1 VSSRLSSHRPLATLL
16 AAGVAL
22 SFALGA
28 ALITSVVGAAPASAH
43 AVMVKITPAA
53 GEHLT
58 AAPTQVVMRFNEPVG
73 SSFTTV
79 VVTNAAGVNMS
90 QGKPAVLGGDVTQQ
104 LTPDIPAGEYRVV
117 YRVTSDD
124 GHPVTGESR
133 FTLTLAPGAGP
144 TTSPKAPSTTPTA
157 PAIATPSAGEAD
169 AGLQG
174 WLARFLLPVTGTFG
188 LIVVGVGVLV
198 WRGRHVRP

>member
-1 VSSRLSSHRPLATLL
+1 MSSRLSSHRPLATLL

-28 ALITSVVGAAPASAH
+28 ALVTSVVSAAPASAH
-43 AVMVKITPAA
+43 ASVIKITPAA
-53 GEHLT
+53 AARLT
-58 AAPTQVVMRFNEPVG
+58 AAPTQVVVQFNEPVG

-79 VVTNAAGVNMS
+79 VVTNAAGANMS
-90 QGKPAVLGGDVTQQ
+90 RGKPAVLGGDVTQP
-104 LTPDIPAGEYRVV
+104 LSPDLLSGEYRVA

-144 TTSPKAPSTTPTA
+144 TTSPEVPSTTPPV
-157 PAIATPSAGEAD
+157 PAIATPSAEGAD
-169 AGLQG
+169 AGRQSGLT
-174 WLARFLLPVTGTFG
+174 RFPLPVTGAFG
-188 LIVVGVGVLV
+188 LIVVGVGVLG
-198 WRGRHVRP
+198 WRRRHVRP